1 MADQELSI
9 ITPSIASS
17 ASITTIGKSWGAVGA
32 TGAASFE
39 LPLPLSAGRGW
50 DPQLTLTYSSQ
61 AGNGPFGIGWSLGI
75 GQISRR
81 TQKGVPRYSDLD
93 EIIGDD
99 GEVWHPEL
107 NSDGTLKSRVEDS
120 YNAIPVGAHNVV
132 RFWPRVESDFTLRER
147 WQPVSA
153 QGEPE
158 EPPFW
163 LIHGADGSLHVYGK
177 TSASRRADP
186 DDAHRVGSWLLC
198 ESMNALGEH
207 ICFVY
212 LADDQDLDPIHDYR
226 AQRYLHAVF
235 YGNVTASQHLYSWTV
250 DDPAE
255 LDWHFHLLLDYGERT
270 RSLTEAPVY
279 AGDSLA
285 VWDKRRDPF
294 STFGQGFELGTRRL
308 CRQILMFHNFSRP
321 AGADPQLVRRLLLEY
336 PSPSD
341 PWTYNRINAAHYQA
355 FDASGALETTPPVEF
370 DYSPFEINKIPT
382 QMFAEDTVPGI
393 EDGQFYQ
400 CVDLYGEGVPGF
412 LCRYEQCWYYREP
425 LRAMAGPDAIT
436 YAPWTELEQIP
447 VARRD
452 GAARQILL
460 DLTGNG
466 RLDWSVAQPGI
477 SGYRTLNADRSWA
490 PFIAFN
496 GMPLEFFNTLSQLGD
511 LVGDGLNSLALIGPR
526 AVRLYANRREQGF
539 SSAED
544 VPREDDEDSLPLFG
558 NAPTELVFLGNMLGS
573 DMSELCRIR
582 HNEIK
587 SWPNLG
593 HGKFGQGRVISAL
606 PFLYGEFN
614 VEQLRIADID
624 GSGAPA
630 LFYLKTAGFEIYLN
644 RGGKGL
650 EQTPVFVPWPE
661 GVSYDR
667 LCQVS
672 FADLQGLGCASLIL
686 TVPHMTPQHWR
697 YDFVAAKPYLL
708 TASNNNMG
716 CATQVVYR
724 SSAQEWLDEKQQWLT
739 DHPGEIPVC
748 HLPFAVQVVSRQRQL
763 DEITGNCLTQSCLY
777 REGVYDSIE
786 REFRGFGHLQQS
798 DSERAAGDDD
808 VGFTAPVRVCTW
820 FLTGQAMDRSRH
832 GYFGGDRD
840 AVDLRP
846 TVFSRYHPGDEY
858 DEPVTPEDEGVR
870 HTIARALVGAVARI
884 ETWTGTDEPANTRLC
899 AVEEFRYRVRDV
911 QPTGRQGAAAVL
923 LVQTL
928 EKLSYQYDGF
938 IDDPLCRHEVL
949 LNSSEYGHAT
959 HSLTISYARRRLP
972 GDPPPF
978 SDPDE
983 QQWWRDAHDPAQQ
996 SFYINETRA
1005 RAIDLDDKL
1014 YQWRLGLPWQQRSN
1028 ALALPKGDLPS
1039 GLNPQQVT
1047 WELLKEHVRSP
1058 EWNALRVL
1066 TGQSVQRYINKEDG
1080 SLLPDGS
1087 AQFEALKA
1095 PLEMASFDKTA
1106 LAAYDVVPPPFDILQ
1121 ELANI
1126 GYTPMALL
1134 FEDSAINA
1142 DAESLWSAHYNYA
1155 KYAEAKDF
1163 FRVLEYRETLSH
1175 GWTEAQYDEYRL
1187 LVISVELPDG
1197 CITRCEYDRH
1207 ALQPVR
1213 IIDANENIQEALY
1226 APSGQPFATSF
1237 HGTENAVAA
1246 GFRPLDEYVRP
1257 VDPGPDAAIANP
1269 QATVQKAASTLHRDL
1284 FSWMGRLPATINAT
1298 PHLLDQWL
1306 ASGDVLPSLHIR
1318 ASARRRLA
1326 QLTAP
1331 TSAEQALR
1339 EFIDA
1344 VARIPVHSVT
1354 LSADRYPDDPVAAQV
1369 QIIISYVDGFG
1380 RALQTLQRVEPGI
1393 ACAVAADGSLIVD
1406 RGQLREEHAES
1417 RWRVS
1422 ARVEYNNKGLAVRQ
1436 FRPFFADT
1444 HGYVND
1450 QSLRR
1455 YGYFDQLFYDPLGRP
1470 VKLINAKGYF
1480 SRETYHPWYQTSE
1493 DFNDTDESVE
1503 SKPAS
1508 PWTLH

>member
-50 DPQLTLTYSSQ
+50 DPRLSLSYSNQ

-107 NSDGTLKSRVEDS
+107 NSDGTPKSRPEDS
-120 YNAIPVGAHNVV
+120 YNAISVGAHHVV

-153 QGEPE
+153 DGKPE
-158 EPPFW
+158 GPPFW
-163 LIHGADGSLHVYGK
+163 LIHGADGSLQVYGK

-186 DDAHRVGSWLLC
+186 DDALRVYSWLLC
-198 ESMNALGEH
+198 ESMNPYGEH
-207 ICFVY
+207 ICFAY
-212 LADDQDLDPIHDYR
+212 LADDQDPDPIHDYR
-226 AQRYLHAVF
+226 AQRYVRAVF

-255 LDWHFHLLLDYGERT
+255 LDWHFHLLFDYGERS
-270 RSLTEAPVY
+270 RSLTETPVY
-279 AGDSLA
+279 GGDSLA

-321 AGADPQLVRRLLLEY
+321 VGEDPLLVRRLLLEY

-341 PWTYNRINAAHYQA
+341 PWTYNRITAAHYQA

-370 DYSPFEINKIPT
+370 DYSPFEINKAPSR
-382 QMFAEDTVPGI
+382 MFAEDTMPGL

-412 LCRYEQCWYYREP
+412 LCRYDQCWYYREP
-425 LRAMAGPDAIT
+425 LRATSGSDAIT
-436 YAPWTELEQIP
+436 YASWTELEQIP
-447 VARRD
+447 MARHD
-452 GAARQILL
+452 AAQQFLL

-466 RLDWSVAQPGI
+466 RLDWIAALPGS

-490 PFIAFN
+490 PFIAFT

-511 LVGDGLNSLALIGPR
+511 LMGDGLNSLAMIGPR
-526 AVRLYANRREQGF
+526 AVRLYANQREQGF
-539 SSAED
+539 SGAED
-544 VPREDDEDSLPLFG
+544 VPREDDQDSLPLFG

-582 HNEIK
+582 YNEIK
-587 SWPNLG
+587 CWPNLG
-593 HGKFGQGRVISAL
+593 HGKFGKGRVISAL
-606 PFLYGEFN
+606 PFRYDQFN
-614 VEQLRIADID
+614 AEHIRIADID

-630 LFYLKTAGFEIYLN
+630 LLCLKPSGFEIYLN
-644 RGGKGL
+644 RGGNGL

-686 TVPHMTPQHWR
+686 TVPHMTPEHWR

-708 TASNNNMG
+708 TATNNNMG

-739 DHPGEIPVC
+739 DHPDETPVC
-748 HLPFAVQVVSRQRQL
+748 HLPFAVQVVARQRQL
-763 DEITGNCLTQSCLY
+763 DEITGNCLTQSCFY

-786 REFRGFGHLQQS
+786 REFRGFGYREQT
-798 DSERAAGDDD
+798 DSESATGDDEL
-808 VGFTAPVRVCTW
+808 GFTAPVRVCTW
-820 FLTGQAMDRSRH
+820 YLTGQAMDRPRH
-832 GYFGGDRD
+832 GYFDGDSE

-846 TVFSRYHPGDEY
+846 TVFSRYHDGDEC
-858 DEPVTPEDEGVR
+858 DEPVTPDNEDVR
-870 HTIARALVGAVARI
+870 YKIARALVGAVARI
-884 ETWTGTDEPANTRLC
+884 ETWTATDEPANARLY
-899 AVEEFRYRVRDV
+899 AVEEFRYLVRDV
-911 QPTGRQGAAAVL
+911 RPANLREPASVL

-928 EKLSYQYDGF
+928 EKISYQYDGF

-949 LNSSEYGHAT
+949 LASSEYGHAT

-983 QQWWRDAHDPAQQ
+983 QQWWRDAHDMAQRF
-996 SFYINETRA
+996 FYLNETRA
-1005 RAIDLDDKL
+1005 RAIDLKDCQ
-1014 YQWRLGLPWQQRSN
+1014 QWRLGLPSQQRSN
-1028 ALALPKGDLPS
+1028 ALMLPKGDLPS
-1039 GLNPQQVT
+1039 GLNPQQMT
-1047 WELLKEHVRSP
+1047 WDLLKEHVRSP

-1066 TGQSVQRYINKEDG
+1066 TGQTVQRYINKEDG

-1087 AQFEALKA
+1087 AQFEAMKG

-1106 LAAYDVVPPPFDILQ
+1106 LAAYDILPPPFDILQ

-1126 GYTPMALL
+1126 GYTLMPLL
-1134 FEDSAINA
+1134 FDDTAVNA

-1155 KYAEAKDF
+1155 KYADAKGF

-1175 GWTEAQYDEYRL
+1175 GWTKAQYDEYHL
-1187 LVISVELPDG
+1187 LIISVELPDG
-1197 CITRCEYDRH
+1197 CITRCEYDYC
-1207 ALQPVR
+1207 ALAPWC

-1226 APSGQPFATSF
+1226 EPSGQPLATSF
-1237 HGTENAVAA
+1237 HGTENGIAA
-1246 GFRPLDEYVRP
+1246 GFRPLSEYLRP
-1257 VDPGPDAAIANP
+1257 ADPRPDAAIADP
-1269 QATVQKAASTLHRDL
+1269 QAAVQKAASTLRKDL
-1284 FSWMGRLPATINAT
+1284 FSWMGQLPAAVKAT
-1298 PHLLDQWL
+1298 PQLLEQWL

-1326 QLTAP
+1326 QLTSP
-1331 TSAEQALR
+1331 TPAEQALR
-1339 EFIDA
+1339 ELIST
-1344 VARIPVHSVT
+1344 VARKPVHSVA
-1354 LSADRYPDDPVAAQV
+1354 LSADRYPNDPIAALV

-1393 ACAVAADGSLIVD
+1393 AYAVAADGSLIVD

-1450 QSLRR
+1450 QSLQR
-1455 YGYFDQLFYDPLGRP
+1455 YGYFDQLFYDPLGRV

-1480 SRETYHPWYQTSE
+1480 SRETYHPWYQASE
-1493 DFNDTDESVE
+1493 DFNDTDESAVPE
-1503 SKPAS
+1503 STS

>member
-50 DPQLTLTYSSQ
+50 DPRLSLSYSNQ

-75 GQISRR
+75 AQISRR
-81 TQKGVPRYSDLD
+81 TAKGVPRYSDLD

-99 GEVWHPEL
+99 GEVWLPEL
-107 NSDGTLKSRVEDS
+107 NDDGTLKSRLENS
-120 YNAIPVGAHNVV
+120 YNGIEIGYHNVV
-132 RFWPRVESDFTLRER
+132 RYWSRVERDFALRER
-147 WQPVSA
+147 WQRA
-153 QGEPE
+153 TKTAA

-163 LIHGADGSLHVYGK
+163 LIHGADGSLQVYGK

-186 DDAHRVGSWLLC
+186 DDPLRVGSWLLC
-198 ESMNALGEH
+198 ESMNPQGEH
-207 ICFVY
+207 IGFDY
-212 LADDQDLDPIHDYR
+212 LTDDQNPDPIHDYR
-226 AQRYLHAVF
+226 AQRYLRAIF

-250 DDPAE
+250 EDPAE
-255 LDWHFHLLLDYGERT
+255 LDWHFHLLFDYGERT

-279 AGDSLA
+279 GGDSLED
-285 VWDKRRDPF
+285 WDKRRDPF

-321 AGADPQLVRRLLLEY
+321 VGEDPLLVRRLLLEY

-341 PWTYNRINAAHYQA
+341 PWTYNRITAAHYQA

-370 DYSPFEINKIPT
+370 DYSPFEINKTPSR
-382 QMFAEDTVPGI
+382 MFAEDTMPGL

-412 LCRYEQCWYYREP
+412 LCRYDQCWYYREP
-425 LRAMAGPDAIT
+425 LRATSGSDAIT
-436 YAPWTELEQIP
+436 YASWTELEQIP
-447 VARRD
+447 MARHD
-452 GAARQILL
+452 AAQQFLL

-466 RLDWSVAQPGI
+466 RLDWIAALPGS

-490 PFIAFN
+490 PFIAFT

-511 LVGDGLNSLALIGPR
+511 LMGDGLNSLAMIGPR
-526 AVRLYANRREQGF
+526 AVRLYANQREQGF
-539 SSAED
+539 SGAEE

-582 HNEIK
+582 YNEIK
-587 SWPNLG
+587 CWPNLG
-593 HGKFGQGRVISAL
+593 HGKFGKGRVISAL
-606 PFLYGEFN
+606 PFRYDQFN
-614 VEQLRIADID
+614 AEHIRIADID

-630 LFYLKTAGFEIYLN
+630 LLCLKPSGFEIYLN
-644 RGGKGL
+644 RGGNGL

-686 TVPHMTPQHWR
+686 TVPHMNPEHWR

-708 TASNNNMG
+708 TATNNNMG

-739 DHPGEIPVC
+739 DHPDETPVC
-748 HLPFAVQVVSRQRQL
+748 HLPFAVQVVARQRQL
-763 DEITGNCLTQSCLY
+763 DEITGNCLTQSCFY

-786 REFRGFGHLQQS
+786 REFRGFGYREQT
-798 DSERAAGDDD
+798 DSESATGDDEL
-808 VGFTAPVRVCTW
+808 GFTAPVRVCTW
-820 FLTGQAMDRSRH
+820 YLTGQAMDRPRH
-832 GYFGGDRD
+832 GYFDGDSG

-846 TVFSRYHPGDEY
+846 TVFSRYHDSDEC
-858 DEPVTPEDEGVR
+858 DEPVTPDDEDVR
-870 HTIARALVGAVARI
+870 YKIARALVGAVARI
-884 ETWTGTDEPANTRLC
+884 ETWTATDEPANARLY
-899 AVEEFRYRVRDV
+899 AVEEFRYLVRDV
-911 QPTGRQGAAAVL
+911 RPANLREPASVL
-923 LVQTL
+923 LVRTL
-928 EKLSYQYDGF
+928 EKISYQYESF

-949 LNSSEYGHAT
+949 INSSKYGHAT

-983 QQWWRDAHDPAQQ
+983 QQWWRDAHDMAQRF
-996 SFYINETRA
+996 FYLNETRA
-1005 RAIDLDDKL
+1005 RAIDLKDCQ
-1014 YQWRLGLPWQQRSN
+1014 QWRLGLPSQQRSN
-1028 ALALPKGDLPS
+1028 ALMLPKGDLPS
-1039 GLNPQQVT
+1039 GLNPQQMT
-1047 WELLKEHVRSP
+1047 WDLLKEHVRSP

-1066 TGQSVQRYINKEDG
+1066 TGQTVQRYINKEDG

-1087 AQFEALKA
+1087 AQFEALKG

-1106 LAAYDVVPPPFDILQ
+1106 LAAYDILPPPFDILQ

-1126 GYTPMALL
+1126 GYTLMALL
-1134 FEDSAINA
+1134 FEDTAVNA

-1155 KYAEAKDF
+1155 KYADAKGF

-1175 GWTEAQYDEYRL
+1175 GWTKAQYDEYHL
-1187 LVISVELPDG
+1187 LIISVELPDG
-1197 CITRCEYDRH
+1197 CITRCEYDYC
-1207 ALQPVR
+1207 ALAPWR

-1226 APSGQPFATSF
+1226 EPSGQPLATSF
-1237 HGTENAVAA
+1237 HGTENGIAA
-1246 GFRPLDEYVRP
+1246 GFRPLSEYLRP
-1257 VDPGPDAAIANP
+1257 ADPRPDAAIADP
-1269 QATVQKAASTLHRDL
+1269 QAAVQKAASTLRKDL
-1284 FSWMGRLPATINAT
+1284 FSWMGQLPAAVNAT
-1298 PHLLDQWL
+1298 PQLLEQWL

-1326 QLTAP
+1326 QLTSP
-1331 TSAEQALR
+1331 TPAEQALR
-1339 EFIDA
+1339 ELIST
-1344 VARIPVHSVT
+1344 VARKPVHSVA
-1354 LSADRYPDDPVAAQV
+1354 LSADRYPNDPIAALV

-1393 ACAVAADGSLIVD
+1393 AYAVAADWSLIVD

-1450 QSLRR
+1450 QSLQR
-1455 YGYFDQLFYDPLGRP
+1455 YGYFDQLFYDPLGRV

-1480 SRETYHPWYQTSE
+1480 SRETYHPWYQASE
-1493 DFNDTDESVE
+1493 DFNDTDESAEPE
-1503 SKPAS
+1503 STS
-1508 PWTLH
+1508 PWLLH

>member
-50 DPQLTLTYSSQ
+50 DPRLSLSYSNQ
-61 AGNGPFGIGWSLGI
+61 AGNGPFGIGWSLSI
-75 GQISRR
+75 AQISRR
-81 TQKGVPRYSDLD
+81 TAKGVPRYSDLD

-99 GEVWHPEL
+99 GEVWLPEL
-107 NSDGTLKSRVEDS
+107 NDDGTLKSRLENS
-120 YNAIPVGAHNVV
+120 YNGIEVGYHNVV
-132 RFWPRVESDFTLRER
+132 RYRSRVERDFALRER
-147 WQPVSA
+147 WQRA
-153 QGEPE
+153 TKTAA

-163 LIHGADGSLHVYGK
+163 LIHGADGSLQVYGK

-186 DDAHRVGSWLLC
+186 DDALRVGSWLLC
-198 ESMNALGEH
+198 ESMNPHGEH
-207 ICFVY
+207 ICFDY
-212 LADDQDLDPIHDYR
+212 LADDQDPDPIHDYR
-226 AQRYLHAVF
+226 AQRYLRAVF

-255 LDWHFHLLLDYGERT
+255 LDWHFHLLFDYGERT

-279 AGDSLA
+279 GGDSLA
-285 VWDKRRDPF
+285 VWDKRQDPF

-321 AGADPQLVRRLLLEY
+321 VGEEPLLVQRLLLEY
-336 PSPSD
+336 PLPSD
-341 PWTYNRINAAHYQA
+341 PWTYNRITAAHYQA

-370 DYSPFEINKIPT
+370 DYSPFEINKTPT
-382 QMFAEDTVPGI
+382 RMFAEDNMPGI

-412 LCRYEQCWYYREP
+412 LCRDDQWWYYREP
-425 LRAMAGPDAIT
+425 RRATSGPDAIT
-436 YAPWTELEQIP
+436 YGTWNQLEQIP
-447 VARRD
+447 MARRD
-452 GAARQILL
+452 AARQILL
-460 DLTGNG
+460 DLIGNG
-466 RLDWSVAQPGI
+466 RLNWIVAQPGS
-477 SGYRTLNADRSWA
+477 SGYRTLNADRGWA
-490 PFIAFN
+490 PLIEFA

-511 LVGDGLNSLALIGPR
+511 LVGDGLNSLAMIGPR

-539 SSAED
+539 SSAEE

-558 NAPTELVFLGNMLGS
+558 NAPTELVLLGNMLGS

-587 SWPNLG
+587 CWPNLG
-593 HGKFGQGRVISAL
+593 HGKFGEGRVISAL
-606 PFLYGEFN
+606 PFLYDEFN
-614 VEQLRIADID
+614 VEQVRIADID

-630 LFYLKTAGFEIYLN
+630 LFYLKSAGFEIYLN
-644 RGGKGL
+644 RGGNGL
-650 EQTPVFVPWPE
+650 EQTPLFVPWPE

-686 TVPHMTPQHWR
+686 TVPHMNPQHWR

-708 TASNNNMG
+708 TATNNNMG

-739 DHPGEIPVC
+739 DHPDQTPVC

-786 REFRGFGHLQQS
+786 REFRGFGYRQQT
-798 DSERAAGDDD
+798 DSERATGDEEP
-808 VGFTAPVRVCTW
+808 GFTAPVRICTW
-820 FLTGQAMDRSRH
+820 YLTGQAMDRPRH
-832 GYFGGDRD
+832 GYFNGDSE

-846 TVFSRYHPGDEY
+846 TVFSRYHDSDEC
-858 DEPVTPEDEGVR
+858 DEPVTPDDEDVR
-870 HTIARALVGAVARI
+870 YKIARALVGAVARI
-884 ETWTGTDEPANTRLC
+884 ETWTGTDEPANARLY
-899 AVEEFRYRVRDV
+899 AVEEFRYLVRDV
-911 QPTGRQGAAAVL
+911 QPTDLRDPAGVL

-928 EKLSYQYDGF
+928 EKISYQYDGF

-949 LNSSEYGHAT
+949 INSSKYGHAT

-983 QQWWRDAHDPAQQ
+983 QQWWRDAHDPAQRF
-996 SFYINETRA
+996 FYLNETRA
-1005 RAIDLDDKL
+1005 RSIDLDERL
-1014 YQWRLGLPWQQRSN
+1014 YEWRLGLPWQQRSN
-1028 ALALPKGDLPS
+1028 ALVLPKGKLPS
-1039 GLNPQQVT
+1039 CLEPQQVT
-1047 WELLKEHVRSP
+1047 WELLNEHVSSP

-1066 TGQSVQRYINKEDG
+1066 TGQSVQRYINKADG

-1087 AQFEALKA
+1087 AQFEALKG

-1106 LAAYDVVPPPFDILQ
+1106 LAAYDVLPPPFDILQ
-1121 ELANI
+1121 ELVKI
-1126 GYTPMALL
+1126 GYTLMPLL
-1134 FEDSAINA
+1134 FDDTAVNA

-1155 KYAEAKDF
+1155 KYAAAKDF

-1175 GWTEAQYDEYRL
+1175 GWTKAQYDEYRL
-1187 LVISVELPDG
+1187 LMISVELPDG
-1197 CITRCEYDRH
+1197 CITRCEYDYH

-1226 APSGQPFATSF
+1226 EPSGQPLATSF
-1237 HGTENAVAA
+1237 FGTENALPA
-1246 GFRPLDEYVRP
+1246 GFRPLSEYLRP
-1257 VDPGPDAAIANP
+1257 EDPHPDQAIADP
-1269 QATVQKAASTLHRDL
+1269 QAAVQKAASTLRKDL
-1284 FSWMGRLPATINAT
+1284 FSWMGQLPAAAYAT
-1298 PHLLDQWL
+1298 PQLLDQWL

-1326 QLTAP
+1326 QLTSP
-1331 TSAEQALR
+1331 TPAEQALR
-1339 EFIDA
+1339 ELIST
-1344 VARIPVHSVT
+1344 VARKPVHSVV
-1354 LSADRYPDDPVAAQV
+1354 LSADRYPDDSVAAQV

-1380 RALQTLQRVEPGI
+1380 RALQTLQQVEPGI
-1393 ACAVAADGSLIVD
+1393 AYAVAADGSLIVD

-1480 SRETYHPWYQTSE
+1480 SLEDYHSWYQTKH
-1493 DFNDTDESVE
+1493 DFNDTDKSAEPESAL
-1503 SKPAS
+1503 PR
-1508 PWTLH
+1508 TLH

>member
-17 ASITTIGKSWGAVGA
+17 ASISTIGKSWGVVGA
-32 TGAASFE
+32 TGAASFGI
-39 LPLPLSAGRGW
+39 PLPLSAGRGW
-50 DPQLTLTYSSQ
+50 DPQLALTYSSQ

-75 GQISRR
+75 AQISRR
-81 TQKGVPRYSDLD
+81 TAKGVPRYTDLD

-99 GEVWHPEL
+99 GEVWLPEL
-107 NSDGTLKSRVEDS
+107 DSDGTPKSRVEDS
-120 YNAIPVGAHNVV
+120 YNAIPVGAHHVV
-132 RFWPRVESDFTLRER
+132 RFWPRVERDFTLRER
-147 WQPVSA
+147 WQPVTA
-153 QGEPE
+153 DGKPE
-158 EPPFW
+158 GPPFW
-163 LIHGADGSLHVYGK
+163 LIHGADGSLQVYGK

-186 DDAHRVGSWLLC
+186 DDALRVGSWMLC
-198 ESMNALGEH
+198 ETMNPHGEH
-207 ICFVY
+207 ICFAY
-212 LADDQDLDPIHDYR
+212 LVDDQDPDPTDDYR
-226 AQRYLHAVF
+226 AQRYLRAVF

-250 DDPAE
+250 EDPAE
-255 LDWHFHLLLDYGERT
+255 LDWHFHLLFDYGERT

-279 AGDSLA
+279 GGDSLA

-321 AGADPQLVRRLLLEY
+321 DGEDPLLVRRLLLEY

-341 PWTYNRINAAHYQA
+341 PWTYNRIIAAHYQA
-355 FDASGALETTPPVEF
+355 FDASGAGETTPPVEF
-370 DYSPFEINKIPT
+370 DYSPFEINKTPSR
-382 QMFAEDTVPGI
+382 MFAEDTMPGL

-412 LCRYEQCWYYREP
+412 LRRDDQCWYYREP
-425 LRAMAGPDAIT
+425 RRAMSGPDAIT
-436 YAPWTELEQIP
+436 YGPWTRLEQIP
-447 VARRD
+447 MARRD
-452 GAARQILL
+452 ADARQILL
-460 DLTGNG
+460 DLIGNG
-466 RLDWSVAQPGI
+466 RLDWIFAQPGI
-477 SGYRTLNADRSWA
+477 SGYRTLNPDRSWS
-490 PFIAFN
+490 PFVELCR
-496 GMPLEFFNTLSQLGD
+496 MPLEFFHTLAQLGD
-511 LVGDGLNSLALIGPR
+511 LGGDGLNSLAMIGPR
-526 AVRLYANRREQGF
+526 AVRLYANQREQGF

-544 VPREDDEDSLPLFG
+544 VPRKDDEDSLPLFG

-587 SWPNLG
+587 CWPNLG
-593 HGKFGQGRVISAL
+593 HGKFGKGRVISAL
-606 PFLYGEFN
+606 PFRYEQFN
-614 VEQLRIADID
+614 AEHIRIADID

-630 LFYLKTAGFEIYLN
+630 LLCLKPSGFEIYLN
-644 RGGKGL
+644 RGGYGL

-686 TVPHMTPQHWR
+686 TVPHMSPEHWR

-708 TASNNNMG
+708 TATNNNMG

-739 DHPGEIPVC
+739 DHPDETPVC
-748 HLPFAVQVVSRQRQL
+748 HLPFAIQVVSRQRQL

-786 REFRGFGHLQQS
+786 REFRGFGYREQT
-798 DSERAAGDDD
+798 DSESATGNDGL
-808 VGFTAPVRVCTW
+808 GFTAPMRVCTW
-820 FLTGQAMDRSRH
+820 YLTGQAMDRPRH
-832 GYFGGDRD
+832 GYFDDDSD

-846 TVFSRYHPGDEY
+846 TVFSRYHDNDECDGY
-858 DEPVTPEDEGVR
+858 DQPITPDDEHVR
-870 HTIARALVGAVARI
+870 YKIARALVGAVARI
-884 ETWTGTDEPANTRLC
+884 ETWAGTDEPANARLY
-899 AVEEFRYRVRDV
+899 AVEEFRYLVRDV
-911 QPTGRQGAAAVL
+911 RPANLREPASVL

-928 EKLSYQYDGF
+928 EKISYQYDGF

-949 LNSSEYGHAT
+949 LASSEYGHAT

-972 GDPPPF
+972 DDPPPF

-983 QQWWRDAHDPAQQ
+983 QQWWRDANDPAQH
-996 SFYINETRA
+996 SYYFDETCA
-1005 RAIDLDDKL
+1005 RSVDLDNNHQ
-1014 YQWRLGLPWQQRSN
+1014 QWRLGLPSQQRSN
-1028 ALALPKGDLPS
+1028 ALMLPKGELPS

-1047 WELLKEHVRSP
+1047 WDLLKEHVRSP

-1066 TGQSVQRYINKEDG
+1066 TGQTVQRYINKEDG

-1087 AQFEALKA
+1087 AQFEALKG

-1106 LAAYDVVPPPFDILQ
+1106 LAAYDVLPPPFDILQ
-1121 ELANI
+1121 ELASI
-1126 GYTPMALL
+1126 GYTLMALL
-1134 FEDSAINA
+1134 FEDTAVNA

-1155 KYAEAKDF
+1155 KYADAKDF

-1175 GWTEAQYDEYRL
+1175 GWTKARYDEYWL

-1197 CITRCEYDRH
+1197 CITRCEYDYC
-1207 ALQPVR
+1207 ALAPWR

-1226 APSGQPFATSF
+1226 EPSGQPLATSF
-1237 HGTENAVAA
+1237 HGTENGIAA
-1246 GFRPLDEYVRP
+1246 GFRPLSEYVRP
-1257 VDPGPDAAIANP
+1257 ADPRPDAAIADP
-1269 QATVQKAASTLHRDL
+1269 QAAVQKAASTLRKDL
-1284 FSWMGRLPATINAT
+1284 FSWMGQLPSEVRTT
-1298 PHLLDQWL
+1298 PDLLEQWL
-1306 ASGDVLPSLHIR
+1306 ASGYLLPSLHIR

-1326 QLTAP
+1326 QLTSP
-1331 TSAEQALR
+1331 TPAEQALR
-1339 EFIDA
+1339 ELIST
-1344 VARIPVHSVT
+1344 VARKPVHSLA
-1354 LSADRYPDDPVAAQV
+1354 LSADRYPNDPIAALV

-1393 ACAVAADGSLIVD
+1393 AYAVAADGSLIVD

-1436 FRPFFADT
+1436 FRPFFADA

-1450 QSLRR
+1450 QSLQR
-1455 YGYFDQLFYDPLGRP
+1455 YGYFDQLFYDPLGRV

-1480 SRETYHPWYQTSE
+1480 SRETYHPWYRASE
-1493 DFNDTDESVE
+1493 DPNDTAIEV
-1503 SKPAS
+1503 P
-1508 PWTLH
+1508 LH

>member
-50 DPQLTLTYSSQ
+50 DPRLSLSYSNQ

-75 GQISRR
+75 AQISRR
-81 TQKGVPRYSDLD
+81 TAKGVPRYSDLD

-99 GEVWHPEL
+99 GEVWLPEL
-107 NSDGTLKSRVEDS
+107 NDDGTLKSRLKNS
-120 YNAIPVGAHNVV
+120 YNGIEVGYHNVV
-132 RFWPRVESDFTLRER
+132 RYRSRVERDFALRER
-147 WQPVSA
+147 WQRA
-153 QGEPE
+153 TKTAA

-163 LIHGADGSLHVYGK
+163 LIHGADGSLQVYGK

-186 DDAHRVGSWLLC
+186 DDALRVGSWLLC
-198 ESMNALGEH
+198 ESMNPHGEH
-207 ICFVY
+207 ICFDY
-212 LADDQDLDPIHDYR
+212 LADDQDPDPIHDYR
-226 AQRYLHAVF
+226 AQRYLRAVF

-255 LDWHFHLLLDYGERT
+255 LDWHFHLLFDYGERT

-279 AGDSLA
+279 GGDSLA

-321 AGADPQLVRRLLLEY
+321 VGEEPLLVQRLLLEY
-336 PSPSD
+336 PLPSD
-341 PWTYNRINAAHYQA
+341 PWTYNRITAAHYQA

-370 DYSPFEINKIPT
+370 DYSPFEINKTPT
-382 QMFAEDTVPGI
+382 RMFAEDNMPGI

-412 LCRYEQCWYYREP
+412 LCCDDQWWYYREP
-425 LRAMAGPDAIT
+425 RRATSGPEAIT
-436 YAPWTELEQIP
+436 YGTWNQLEQIP
-447 VARRD
+447 MARRD
-452 GAARQILL
+452 AARQILL
-460 DLTGNG
+460 DLIGNG
-466 RLDWSVAQPGI
+466 RLNWIVAQPGS
-477 SGYRTLNADRSWA
+477 SGYRTLNADRGWA
-490 PFIAFN
+490 PFIEFA

-511 LVGDGLNSLALIGPR
+511 LVGDGLNSLAMIGPR

-539 SSAED
+539 SSAEE

-558 NAPTELVFLGNMLGS
+558 NAPTELVLLGNMLGS

-587 SWPNLG
+587 CWPNLG
-593 HGKFGQGRVISAL
+593 HGKFGEGRVISAL
-606 PFLYGEFN
+606 PFLYDEFN
-614 VEQLRIADID
+614 VEQVRIADID

-630 LFYLKTAGFEIYLN
+630 LFYLKSAGFEIYLN
-644 RGGKGL
+644 RGGNGL
-650 EQTPVFVPWPE
+650 EQTPLFVPWPE

-686 TVPHMTPQHWR
+686 TVPHMNPQHWR

-708 TASNNNMG
+708 TATNNNMG

-739 DHPGEIPVC
+739 DHPDQTPVC

-786 REFRGFGHLQQS
+786 REFRGFGYRQQT
-798 DSERAAGDDD
+798 DSERATGDEEP
-808 VGFTAPVRVCTW
+808 GFTAPVRICTW
-820 FLTGQAMDRSRH
+820 YLTGQAMDRPRH
-832 GYFGGDRD
+832 GYFNGDSE

-846 TVFSRYHPGDEY
+846 TVFSRYHDSDEC
-858 DEPVTPEDEGVR
+858 DEPVTPDDEDVR
-870 HTIARALVGAVARI
+870 YKIARALVGAVARI
-884 ETWTGTDEPANTRLC
+884 ETWTGTDEPANARLY
-899 AVEEFRYRVRDV
+899 AVEEFRYLVRDV
-911 QPTGRQGAAAVL
+911 QPADLREPAGVL

-928 EKLSYQYDGF
+928 EKISYQYDGF

-949 LNSSEYGHAT
+949 INSSKYGHAT

-996 SFYINETRA
+996 FFYLNETRA
-1005 RAIDLDDKL
+1005 RSIDLDERL
-1014 YQWRLGLPWQQRSN
+1014 YEWRLGLPWQQRSN
-1028 ALALPKGDLPS
+1028 ALVLPKGKLPS
-1039 GLNPQQVT
+1039 CLEPQQVT
-1047 WELLKEHVRSP
+1047 WDLLKEHVRSP

-1066 TGQSVQRYINKEDG
+1066 TGQSVQRYINKADG

-1087 AQFEALKA
+1087 AQFEALKG

-1106 LAAYDVVPPPFDILQ
+1106 LAAYDVLPPPFDILQ
-1121 ELANI
+1121 ELVKI
-1126 GYTPMALL
+1126 GYTLMPLL
-1134 FEDSAINA
+1134 FDDTAVNA

-1155 KYAEAKDF
+1155 KYAAAKDF

-1175 GWTEAQYDEYRL
+1175 GWTKAQYDEYRL
-1187 LVISVELPDG
+1187 LMISVELPDG
-1197 CITRCEYDRH
+1197 CITRCEYDYH

-1226 APSGQPFATSF
+1226 EPSGQPLATSF
-1237 HGTENAVAA
+1237 FGTENALPA
-1246 GFRPLDEYVRP
+1246 GFRPLSEYLRP
-1257 VDPGPDAAIANP
+1257 EDPHPDQAIADP
-1269 QATVQKAASTLHRDL
+1269 QAAVQKAASTLRKDL
-1284 FSWMGRLPATINAT
+1284 FSWMGQLPAAAYAT
-1298 PHLLDQWL
+1298 PQLLDQWL

-1326 QLTAP
+1326 QLTSP
-1331 TSAEQALR
+1331 TPAEQALR
-1339 EFIDA
+1339 ELIST
-1344 VARIPVHSVT
+1344 VARKPVHSVV
-1354 LSADRYPDDPVAAQV
+1354 LSADRYPDDSVAAQV

-1380 RALQTLQRVEPGI
+1380 RALQTLQQVEPGI
-1393 ACAVAADGSLIVD
+1393 AYAVAADGSLIVD

-1480 SRETYHPWYQTSE
+1480 SLEDYHSWYQTKH
-1493 DFNDTDESVE
+1493 DFNDTDKSAEPESAL
-1503 SKPAS
+1503 PR
-1508 PWTLH
+1508 TLH

>member
-50 DPQLTLTYSSQ
+50 DPQLSLTYSSQ
-61 AGNGPFGIGWSLGI
+61 AGNGPFGVGWNLGI

-107 NSDGTLKSRVEDS
+107 NSDGTPKSRPEDS
-120 YNAIPVGAHNVV
+120 YNAISVGAHHVV

-147 WQPVSA
+147 WQPVTA
-153 QGEPE
+153 DGKPE
-158 EPPFW
+158 GPPFW
-163 LIHGADGSLHVYGK
+163 LIHGADGSLQVYGK

-186 DDAHRVGSWLLC
+186 DNPLRVGSWLLC
-198 ESMNALGEH
+198 ESMNPQGEH
-207 ICFVY
+207 IGFDY
-212 LADDQDLDPIHDYR
+212 LADDQDPDPTHDYR
-226 AQRYLHAVF
+226 AQRYVHAVF

-250 DDPAE
+250 EDPAE
-255 LDWHFHLLLDYGERT
+255 LDWHFHLLFDYGERT

-279 AGDSLA
+279 GGDSLA

-321 AGADPQLVRRLLLEY
+321 AGEDPLLVRRLLLEY
-336 PSPSD
+336 PSPAD
-341 PWTYNRINAAHYQA
+341 PWTYNRITAAHYQA

-370 DYSPFEINKIPT
+370 DYSPFEINKTPSR
-382 QMFAEDTVPGI
+382 MFAEDTMPGL

-412 LCRYEQCWYYREP
+412 LCRYDQCWYYREP
-425 LRAMAGPDAIT
+425 LRATSGSDAIT
-436 YAPWTELEQIP
+436 YASWTELEQIP
-447 VARRD
+447 VARHD
-452 GAARQILL
+452 AAQQFLL

-466 RLDWSVAQPGI
+466 RLDWIAALPGS

-490 PFIAFN
+490 PFIAFT
-496 GMPLEFFNTLSQLGD
+496 GMPLEFFHTLSQLGD
-511 LVGDGLNSLALIGPR
+511 LGGNGLNSLAMIGPR
-526 AVRLYANRREQGF
+526 AVRLYANQREQGF
-539 SSAED
+539 SGAED
-544 VPREDDEDSLPLFG
+544 VPRKDDEDSLPLFG

-582 HNEIK
+582 YNEIK
-587 SWPNLG
+587 CWPNLG
-593 HGKFGQGRVISAL
+593 HGKFGEGRVISAL
-606 PFLYGEFN
+606 PFRYDQFN
-614 VEQLRIADID
+614 AEHIRIADID

-630 LFYLKTAGFEIYLN
+630 LLCLKPSGFEIYLN
-644 RGGKGL
+644 RGGNGL

-686 TVPHMTPQHWR
+686 TVPHMNPEHWR

-708 TASNNNMG
+708 TATNNNMG

-739 DHPGEIPVC
+739 DHPDETPVC
-748 HLPFAVQVVSRQRQL
+748 HLPFALQVVARQRQL
-763 DEITGNCLTQSCLY
+763 DEITGNCLTQSCFY

-786 REFRGFGHLQQS
+786 REFRGFGYREQT
-798 DSERAAGDDD
+798 DSESATGDDEL
-808 VGFTAPVRVCTW
+808 GFTAPVRVCTW
-820 FLTGQAMDRSRH
+820 YLTGQAMDRPRH
-832 GYFGGDRD
+832 GYFDGDSG

-846 TVFSRYHPGDEY
+846 TVFSRYHDSDEC
-858 DEPVTPEDEGVR
+858 DEPVTPDDEDVR
-870 HTIARALVGAVARI
+870 YKIARALVGAVARI
-884 ETWTGTDEPANTRLC
+884 ETWTATDEPANARLY
-899 AVEEFRYRVRDV
+899 AVEEFRYLVRDV
-911 QPTGRQGAAAVL
+911 RPANLREPASVL

-928 EKLSYQYDGF
+928 EKISYQYDGF

-949 LNSSEYGHAT
+949 LASSEYGHAT

-983 QQWWRDAHDPAQQ
+983 QQWWRDAHDMAQRF
-996 SFYINETRA
+996 FYLNETRA
-1005 RAIDLDDKL
+1005 RAIDLKDCQ
-1014 YQWRLGLPWQQRSN
+1014 QWRLGLPSQQRSN
-1028 ALALPKGDLPS
+1028 ALMLPKGDLPS
-1039 GLNPQQVT
+1039 GLNPQQMT
-1047 WELLKEHVRSP
+1047 WDLLKEHVRSP

-1066 TGQSVQRYINKEDG
+1066 TGQTVQRYINKEDG

-1087 AQFEALKA
+1087 AQFEALKG

-1106 LAAYDVVPPPFDILQ
+1106 LAAYDILPPPFDILQ

-1126 GYTPMALL
+1126 GYTLMALL
-1134 FEDSAINA
+1134 FEDTAVNA

-1155 KYAEAKDF
+1155 KYADAKGF

-1175 GWTEAQYDEYRL
+1175 GWTKAQYDEYHL
-1187 LVISVELPDG
+1187 LIISVELPDG
-1197 CITRCEYDRH
+1197 CITRCEYDYC
-1207 ALQPVR
+1207 ALAPWC

-1226 APSGQPFATSF
+1226 EPSGQPLATSF
-1237 HGTENAVAA
+1237 HGTENGIAA
-1246 GFRPLDEYVRP
+1246 GFRPLSEYLRP
-1257 VDPGPDAAIANP
+1257 ADPRPDAAIADP
-1269 QATVQKAASTLHRDL
+1269 QAAVQKAASTLRKDL
-1284 FSWMGRLPATINAT
+1284 FSWMGQLPAAVNAT
-1298 PHLLDQWL
+1298 PQLLEQWL

-1326 QLTAP
+1326 QLTSP
-1331 TSAEQALR
+1331 TPAEQALR
-1339 EFIDA
+1339 ELIST
-1344 VARIPVHSVT
+1344 VARKPVHSVA
-1354 LSADRYPDDPVAAQV
+1354 LSADRYPNDPIAALV

-1406 RGQLREEHAES
+1406 RGQLREEHADP

-1455 YGYFDQLFYDPLGRP
+1455 YGYFDQLFYDPLGRL

-1480 SRETYHPWYQTSE
+1480 SRETYHPWYQASE
-1493 DFNDTDESVE
+1493 DFNDTDESAVPE
-1503 SKPAS
+1503 STS

>member
-50 DPQLTLTYSSQ
+50 DPRLSLSYSNQ
-61 AGNGPFGIGWSLGI
+61 AGNGPFGIGWSLSI
-75 GQISRR
+75 AQISRR
-81 TQKGVPRYSDLD
+81 TAKGVPRYSDLD

-99 GEVWHPEL
+99 GEVWLPEL
-107 NSDGTLKSRVEDS
+107 NDDGTLKSRLENS
-120 YNAIPVGAHNVV
+120 YNGIEVGYHNVV
-132 RFWPRVESDFTLRER
+132 RYRSRVERDFALRER
-147 WQPVSA
+147 WQRA
-153 QGEPE
+153 TKTAA

-163 LIHGADGSLHVYGK
+163 LIHGADGSLQVYGK

-186 DDAHRVGSWLLC
+186 NDALRVGSWLLC
-198 ESMNALGEH
+198 ESMNPHGEH
-207 ICFVY
+207 ICFDY
-212 LADDQDLDPIHDYR
+212 LADDQDPDPIQDYR
-226 AQRYLHAVF
+226 AQRYLRAVF

-255 LDWHFHLLLDYGERT
+255 LDWHFHLLFDYGERT

-279 AGDSLA
+279 GGDSLA
-285 VWDKRRDPF
+285 VWDKRQDPF

-321 AGADPQLVRRLLLEY
+321 VGEEPLLVQRLLLEY
-336 PSPSD
+336 PLPSD
-341 PWTYNRINAAHYQA
+341 PWTYNRITAAHYQA

-370 DYSPFEINKIPT
+370 DYSPFEINKTPT
-382 QMFAEDTVPGI
+382 RMFAEDNMPGI

-412 LCRYEQCWYYREP
+412 LCCDDQWWYYREP
-425 LRAMAGPDAIT
+425 RRATSGPEAIT
-436 YAPWTELEQIP
+436 YGTWNQLEQIP
-447 VARRD
+447 MARRD
-452 GAARQILL
+452 AARQILL
-460 DLTGNG
+460 DLIGNG
-466 RLDWSVAQPGI
+466 RLNWIVAQPGS
-477 SGYRTLNADRSWA
+477 SGYRTLNADRGWA
-490 PFIAFN
+490 PFIEFA

-511 LVGDGLNSLALIGPR
+511 LVGDGLNSLAMIGPR

-539 SSAED
+539 FSAEE

-558 NAPTELVFLGNMLGS
+558 NAPTELVLLGNMLGS

-587 SWPNLG
+587 CWPNLG
-593 HGKFGQGRVISAL
+593 HGKFGEGRVISAL
-606 PFLYGEFN
+606 PFLYDEFN
-614 VEQLRIADID
+614 VEQVRIADID

-630 LFYLKTAGFEIYLN
+630 LFYLKSAGFEIYLN
-644 RGGKGL
+644 RGGNGL
-650 EQTPVFVPWPE
+650 EQTPLFVPWPE

-686 TVPHMTPQHWR
+686 TVPHMNPQHWR

-708 TASNNNMG
+708 TATNNNMG

-739 DHPGEIPVC
+739 DHPDQTPVC

-786 REFRGFGHLQQS
+786 REFRGFGYRQQT
-798 DSERAAGDDD
+798 DSERATGDEEP
-808 VGFTAPVRVCTW
+808 GFTAPVRICTW
-820 FLTGQAMDRSRH
+820 YLTGQAMDRPRH
-832 GYFGGDRD
+832 GYFNGDSE

-846 TVFSRYHPGDEY
+846 TVFSRYHDSDEC
-858 DEPVTPEDEGVR
+858 DEPVTPDDEDVR
-870 HTIARALVGAVARI
+870 YKIARALVGAVARI
-884 ETWTGTDEPANTRLC
+884 ETWTGTDEPANARLY
-899 AVEEFRYRVRDV
+899 AVEEFRYLVRDV
-911 QPTGRQGAAAVL
+911 QPADLREPAGVL

-928 EKLSYQYDGF
+928 EKISYQYDGF

-949 LNSSEYGHAT
+949 INSSKYGHAT

-996 SFYINETRA
+996 FFYLNETRA
-1005 RAIDLDDKL
+1005 RSIDLDERL
-1014 YQWRLGLPWQQRSN
+1014 YEWRLGLPWQQRSN
-1028 ALALPKGDLPS
+1028 ALVLPKGKLPS
-1039 GLNPQQVT
+1039 CLEPQQVT
-1047 WELLKEHVRSP
+1047 WELLNEHVSSP

-1066 TGQSVQRYINKEDG
+1066 TGQSVQRYINKADG

-1087 AQFEALKA
+1087 AQFEALKG

-1106 LAAYDVVPPPFDILQ
+1106 LAAYDVLPPPFDILQ
-1121 ELANI
+1121 ELVKI
-1126 GYTPMALL
+1126 GYTLMPLL
-1134 FEDSAINA
+1134 FDDTAVNA

-1155 KYAEAKDF
+1155 KYAAAKDF

-1175 GWTEAQYDEYRL
+1175 GWTKAQYDEYRL
-1187 LVISVELPDG
+1187 LIISVELPDG
-1197 CITRCEYDRH
+1197 CITRCEYDYH

-1226 APSGQPFATSF
+1226 EPSGQPLATSF
-1237 HGTENAVAA
+1237 FGTENALPA
-1246 GFRPLDEYVRP
+1246 GFRPLSEYLRP
-1257 VDPGPDAAIANP
+1257 EDPHPDQAIANP
-1269 QATVQKAASTLHRDL
+1269 QAAVQKAASTLRKDL
-1284 FSWMGRLPATINAT
+1284 FSWMGQLPAAAYAT
-1298 PHLLDQWL
+1298 PQLLDQWL

-1326 QLTAP
+1326 QLTSP
-1331 TSAEQALR
+1331 TPAEQALR
-1339 EFIDA
+1339 ELIST
-1344 VARIPVHSVT
+1344 VARKPVHSVV
-1354 LSADRYPDDPVAAQV
+1354 LSADRYPDDSVAAQV

-1380 RALQTLQRVEPGI
+1380 RALQTLQQVEPGI
-1393 ACAVAADGSLIVD
+1393 AYAVAADGSLIVD

-1480 SRETYHPWYQTSE
+1480 SLEDYHSWYQTKH
-1493 DFNDTDESVE
+1493 DFNDTDKSAEPESAL
-1503 SKPAS
+1503 PR
-1508 PWTLH
+1508 TLH

>member
-17 ASITTIGKSWGAVGA
+17 ASISTIGKSWGAVGA

-50 DPQLTLTYSSQ
+50 DPQLALTYSSH

-99 GEVWHPEL
+99 GEVWQPEL
-107 NSDGTLKSRVEDS
+107 DDDGKPKSRLEKTFNGID
-120 YNAIPVGAHNVV
+120 VGYHNVV
-132 RFWPRVESDFTLRER
+132 RYWPRVEGDFALRER
-147 WQPVSA
+147 WQRA
-153 QGEPE
+153 TKTAA

-163 LIHGADGSLHVYGK
+163 LIHGADGSLQVYGK

-186 DDAHRVGSWLLC
+186 DNPLRVGSWLLC
-198 ESMNALGEH
+198 ESMNPHGEH
-207 ICFVY
+207 ICFDY
-212 LADDQDLDPIHDYR
+212 LADDQDPDPVHDYR
-226 AQRYLHAVF
+226 AQRYVRAVF
-235 YGNVTASQHLYSWTV
+235 YGNVTASQHLYSWTI

-255 LDWHFHLLLDYGERT
+255 LDWHFHLLFDYGERT

-279 AGDSLA
+279 GGDSLA

-308 CRQILMFHNFSRP
+308 CRQILMFHKFSRP
-321 AGADPQLVRRLLLEY
+321 AGEDPLLVRRLLLEY
-336 PSPSD
+336 PSLSD
-341 PWTYNRINAAHYQA
+341 PWIYNRITAAHYQA

-370 DYSPFEINKIPT
+370 DYSPFEINQTPT
-382 QMFAEDTVPGI
+382 RMFAEDTMPGI

-412 LCRYEQCWYYREP
+412 LCRYDQCWYYREP
-425 LRAMAGPDAIT
+425 LRATSGSDAIT
-436 YAPWTELEQIP
+436 YASWTELEQIP
-447 VARRD
+447 VARHD
-452 GAARQILL
+452 AAQQFLL

-466 RLDWSVAQPGI
+466 RLDWIAALPGS
-477 SGYRTLNADRSWA
+477 SGYRTLNADRCWA
-490 PFIAFN
+490 PFIAFT

-526 AVRLYANRREQGF
+526 AVRLYANQREQGF

-544 VPREDDEDSLPLFG
+544 VLRENDEDSLPLFG
-558 NAPTELVFLGNMLGS
+558 NAPTELVLLGNMLGS

-582 HNEIK
+582 HDEIK
-587 SWPNLG
+587 CWPNLG
-593 HGKFGQGRVISAL
+593 HGKFGEGRVISAL
-606 PFLYGEFN
+606 PFRYDEFN
-614 VEQLRIADID
+614 VEQVRIADID

-644 RGGKGL
+644 RGGNGL

-667 LCQVS
+667 LCQVT

-686 TVPHMTPQHWR
+686 TVPHMTAQHWR

-724 SSAQEWLDEKQQWLT
+724 SSAQEWLDEKQQLLT
-739 DHPGEIPVC
+739 DHPDEIPVC
-748 HLPFAVQVVSRQRQL
+748 HLPFAIQVVSRQRQL
-763 DEITGNCLTQSCLY
+763 DEITGNCLTQSCLF
-777 REGVYDSIE
+777 REGVYDSVE
-786 REFRGFGHLQQS
+786 REFRGFGHLQQT
-798 DSERAAGDDD
+798 DSESATGDDE

-820 FLTGQAMDRSRH
+820 YLTGQAMDRPRR
-832 GYFGGDRD
+832 GYYDGDSD

-846 TVFSRYHPGDEY
+846 TVFSRYHPGDEC
-858 DEPVTPEDEGVR
+858 DEPVTPDGEEVR
-870 HTIARALVGAVARI
+870 YKIARALVGAVARI
-884 ETWTGTDEPANTRLC
+884 ETWTGTDEPATARLY
-899 AVEEFRYRVRDV
+899 AAEEFRYLVRDV
-911 QPTGRQGAAAVL
+911 RPAALPASAGVL

-949 LNSSEYGHAT
+949 LNSSQYGHAI

-996 SFYINETRA
+996 FFYLNETRA
-1005 RAIDLDDKL
+1005 RAIDLEEKL
-1014 YQWRLGLPWQQRSN
+1014 YEWRLGLPWQQRSN
-1028 ALALPKGDLPS
+1028 ALVMPKGDLPS
-1039 GLNPQQVT
+1039 GLSPQQVT
-1047 WELLKEHVRSP
+1047 WDLLKEHVHSP

-1066 TGQSVQRYINKEDG
+1066 TGQTVQRYYKTIDG

-1087 AQFEALKA
+1087 ADFEALTA
-1095 PLEMASFDKTA
+1095 PMELAQFDQTA
-1106 LAAYDVVPPPFDILQ
+1106 LAAYDVLPPPFDILQ
-1121 ELANI
+1121 ELAQI
-1126 GYTPMALL
+1126 GYTPMPLL
-1134 FEDSAINA
+1134 FEDTAVNA

-1155 KYAEAKDF
+1155 NYAAAKDF
-1163 FRVLEYRETLSH
+1163 FQVLEYRETLSH
-1175 GWTEAQYDEYRL
+1175 GWTKAQYDEYRL

-1197 CITRCEYDRH
+1197 CITRCEYDYH

-1226 APSGQPFATSF
+1226 EPSGQPLATSF
-1237 HGTENAVAA
+1237 HGTENGIAA
-1246 GFRPLDEYVRP
+1246 GFRPLSEYLRP
-1257 VDPGPDAAIANP
+1257 ENPHPDQAIADP
-1269 QATVQKAASTLHRDL
+1269 QAAVQKAASTLRKDL
-1284 FSWMGRLPATINAT
+1284 FSWMGQLPPQVHTT
-1298 PHLLDQWL
+1298 LLEQWL
-1306 ASGDVLPSLHIR
+1306 ASGYMLPSLHIR
-1318 ASARRRLA
+1318 TSARRRLA
-1326 QLTAP
+1326 QLTSP
-1331 TSAEQALR
+1331 TPAEQALR
-1339 EFIDA
+1339 ELISTI
-1344 VARIPVHSVT
+1344 ARTPVHSVT
-1354 LSADRYPDDPVAAQV
+1354 LSADRYPDDSVAAQV

-1380 RALQTLQRVEPGI
+1380 RALQTLQRVEPGN
-1393 ACAVAADGSLIVD
+1393 AYAVAADGALIVD

-1422 ARVEYNNKGLAVRQ
+1422 ARVEYNNKGLAIRQ
-1436 FRPFFADT
+1436 FRPFFADN

-1455 YGYFDQLFYDPLGRP
+1455 YGYFDQLFHDPLGRP

-1480 SRETYHPWYQTSE
+1480 SLEGYHPWYQTKH
-1493 DFNDTDESVE
+1493 DFNDTDDSAEPESAL
-1503 SKPAS
+1503 PR
-1508 PWTLH
+1508 TLH